1 MIRFQIIKFI
11 KVKSIK
17 DLKLN
22 GWATKKIG
30 VHKMEIATVSEEN
43 SKERV
48 RDIVDT
54 FFLMLSFESFL
65 YNSGFKFLI
74 EYVIYKYFRSL
85 CSLCFHSFT
94 QTFAEQKF

>member
-54 FFLMLSFESFL
+54 FF
-65 YNSGFKFLI
+65 
-74 EYVIYKYFRSL
+74 
-85 CSLCFHSFT
+85 
-94 QTFAEQKF
+94 

>member
-22 GWATKKIG
+22 RWATKKIG
-30 VHKMEIATVSEEN
+30 VHKMEIPTVSEEN

-54 FFLMLSFESFL
+54 FF
-65 YNSGFKFLI
+65 
-74 EYVIYKYFRSL
+74 
-85 CSLCFHSFT
+85 
-94 QTFAEQKF
+94 

>member
-1 MIRFQIIKFI
+1 MCFKKEEWSQMIRFQIIKFI

-22 GWATKKIG
+22 RWATKKIG
-30 VHKMEIATVSEEN
+30 VHKMEIPTVSEEN

-54 FFLMLSFESFL
+54 FF
-65 YNSGFKFLI
+65 
-74 EYVIYKYFRSL
+74 
-85 CSLCFHSFT
+85 
-94 QTFAEQKF
+94 